1 MKVADLIS
9 ALEKCPPDD
18 EVEVADQENC
28 EVIGVLDASMPETDD
43 EGVTTIYIEV
53 TE

>member
-1 MKVADLIS
+1 MKVADLIT

-18 EVEVADQENC
+18 EVEVANQENC
-28 EVIGVLDASMPETDD
+28 EVIGQIDASMPESDG